1 MVFSFTILLIINF
14 IVTYNLIKDKNYTKK
29 QKNIQIFIIWL
40 IPIIGALIIY
50 ILLNREEK
58 QKTIH

>member
-14 IVTYNLIKDKNYTKK
+14 IVTYNLIKNKNYTKK

-40 IPIIGALIIY
+40 IPIMGALIIY